1 MQNDI
6 RIGLEIQAINNGY
19 LVTGH
24 KTNGYQGAD
33 TGKTFFNSFDEM
45 AAALVDQVRQSFDL
59 NILPDET
66 PFQFHIDE
74 DIPYN

>member
-45 AAALVDQVRQSFDL
+45 ADALVGMVRQSFDL
-59 NILPDET
+59 NIQPDDDAF
-66 PFQFHIDE
+66 PGVMVFGG
-74 DIPYN
+74 NA